1 MTARAYD
8 KVKAPRTELIS
19 VHFLNAFRPPPL
31 GFACRRRERPCGP
44 SRMRPCGLTAAQHPV
59 SRFARLASTSL
70 PGRAAGLRSGLFC
83 KMQND
88 PAAPS
93 VFRVRSRR
101 LPARLG
107 KPTVK
112 THTHECGSI
121 SSGWPPNQPAS
132 RIAKLF
138 GEDGT
143 SGGVVPTFEAMHFVS
158 DAPGKLLRP
167 ASRRL
172 TPSLTQADSVNQT
185 FGHATTLTWW
195 SVKHLEI
202 PTWLTIKRTPMRLSN
217 FSS

>member
-1 MTARAYD
+1 
-8 KVKAPRTELIS
+8 
-19 VHFLNAFRPPPL
+19 
-31 GFACRRRERPCGP
+31 
-44 SRMRPCGLTAAQHPV
+44 MRPCGLTAALCPA

-70 PGRAAGLRSGLFC
+70 PGRSVGLRSGLFC

-88 PAAPS
+88 PATAS
-93 VFRVRSRR
+93 VLRVRSRR

-112 THTHECGSI
+112 THTHDCGSI

-143 SGGVVPTFEAMHFVS
+143 SGGV
-158 DAPGKLLRP
+158 DAVREDNHVVNAALRKLLRP

-172 TPSLTQADSVNQT
+172 TPSLTRADSANQI

-202 PTWLTIKRTPMRLSN
+202 PTWLTTKRQHTKQSN
-217 FSS
+217 SSA